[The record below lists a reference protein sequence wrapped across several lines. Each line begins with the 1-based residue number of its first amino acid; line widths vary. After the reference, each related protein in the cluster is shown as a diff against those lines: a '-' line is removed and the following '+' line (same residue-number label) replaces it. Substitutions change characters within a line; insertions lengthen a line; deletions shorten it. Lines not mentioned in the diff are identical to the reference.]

1 MPSQIKGGFFFVLS
15 LNFELV
21 LKKIKLL
28 FINYNNFICL
38 NISGTA
44 GNNYDFVLNKLFKK
58 DDSFR
63 KTCFKTIIFLL
74 ARHFFCVKMLYR
86 RVAFMIKK
94 LLDLN
99 LSKEKFQ
106 ERIDELHSHDIA
118 TSLMTLEI
126 AEREQLY
133 HFLTNE
139 QIAEIVAYLEPET
152 AADILEE
159 FNLEKQREILDE
171 MTVEDAVDI
180 LQAYQDKKLRT
191 QVIESLSEK
200 EDIKEFIK
208 YGKDAVGAYMNNE
221 FVVISPKMDVKEAVT
236 SLIAQAPDAE
246 TINTLFVVDENKE
259 YLGAVN
265 LKKLVK
271 ARSPKLIEEIMTQ
284 VPTVGDK
291 SFIAEAVYD
300 MKNYEVFELPVIDEE
315 NQLIGILTLDDAL
328 DVAALEAEEGFHQFA
343 ALPSKDET
351 RGPLKTALYR
361 FPWLAVLM
369 ILSIPLISFTDLM
382 TSAIAGIAILVF
394 FQPLMLDS
402 PGNVSTQTLAIALKA
417 ISNEGKMKGKDI
429 LKEISS
435 GLITGLILG
444 VIAFLISFL
453 FVLVTNIS
461 PNIQLDYHK
470 VEVALIFASIL
481 GGSLAIVVAISHLG
495 NWNSAFIEV
504 VKN

>member
-1 MPSQIKGGFFFVLS
+1 M
-15 LNFELV
+15 
-21 LKKIKLL
+21 
-28 FINYNNFICL
+28 
-38 NISGTA
+38 
-44 GNNYDFVLNKLFKK
+44 
-58 DDSFR
+58 
-63 KTCFKTIIFLL
+63 
-74 ARHFFCVKMLYR
+74 
-86 RVAFMIKK
+86 
-94 LLDLN
+94 
-99 LSKEKFQ
+99 
-106 ERIDELHSHDIA
+106 
-118 TSLMTLEI
+118 
-126 AEREQLY
+126 
-133 HFLTNE
+133 
-139 QIAEIVAYLEPET
+139 
-152 AADILEE
+152 
-159 FNLEKQREILDE
+159 
-171 MTVEDAVDI
+171 
-180 LQAYQDKKLRT
+180 
-191 QVIESLSEK
+191 
-200 EDIKEFIK
+200 
-208 YGKDAVGAYMNNE
+208 
-221 FVVISPKMDVKEAVT
+221 
-236 SLIAQAPDAE
+236 
-246 TINTLFVVDENKE
+246 
-259 YLGAVN
+259 
-265 LKKLVK
+265 
-271 ARSPKLIEEIMTQ
+271 
-284 VPTVGDK
+284 
-291 SFIAEAVYD
+291 
-300 MKNYEVFELPVIDEE
+300 PVIDEE

-481 GGSLAIVVAISHLG
+481 GGSLAIVVAISPLLAIGIPHLLKLLKIDPAVASG
-495 NWNSAFIEV
+495 PFITTIIDLFSALVYFGIATLILRGV
-504 VKN
+504 GII